1 MKNMYNRSMN
11 IFLLYF
17 IIFLAAFFGLIL
29 GVLIMRD
36 SPEKIDKRAQTWILS
51 HKDTLECVCNQILQN
66 PLYSEKVLELLILE
80 SSLDICMR
88 Y

>member
-17 IIFLAAFFGLIL
+17 IIFLAAFFGLVI

-36 SPEKIDKRAQTWILS
+36 SPEKIDKRAQAWISS
-51 HKDTLECVCNQILQN
+51 HKDTIECVCNQILQN
-66 PLYSEKVLELLILE
+66 PLHSGKVLEYLILD